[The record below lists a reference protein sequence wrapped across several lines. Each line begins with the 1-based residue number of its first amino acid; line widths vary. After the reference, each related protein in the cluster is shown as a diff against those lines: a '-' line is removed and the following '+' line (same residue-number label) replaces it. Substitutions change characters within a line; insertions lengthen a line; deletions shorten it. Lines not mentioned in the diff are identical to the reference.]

1 MIDALHE
8 TNIIRNDGRYKMIEK
23 KMRLDKYLVHTGY
36 GSRSEV
42 QQLIKKKKVKVNG
55 EVEKRPECSISPSE
69 AVVTLGEEVVDYKPF
84 YYYIL
89 NKPAGYITATED
101 PRQETVMDLL
111 DPVTKGR
118 SLAPVGRL
126 DKDTEGLLLLTNDGK
141 MAHSLLSPKKH
152 VDKCYY
158 AEVNGKVVEAD
169 IEAFESG
176 VEIGEAKPCM
186 PAGLEIIEANEETSK
201 VYITIREGKFHQVK
215 RMMKAVGKE
224 VTYLKRVSMGDFK
237 LPEALAIGEYRQ
249 LTDEELGQLTMNN

>member
-1 MIDALHE
+1 M
-8 TNIIRNDGRYKMIEK
+8 TEK

-55 EVEKRPECSISPSE
+55 EVEKRPECAISPSE

-111 DPVTKGR
+111 DSVTRGR

-141 MAHSLLSPKKH
+141 FTHSLLSPKKH

-158 AEVNGKVVEAD
+158 AEVSGTVVPAD
-169 IEAFESG
+169 CEAFIQG
-176 VEIGEAKPCM
+176 VDIGESKVCM
-186 PAGLEIIEANEETSK
+186 PARMEIIEALEETSK
-201 VYITIREGKFHQVK
+201 VYITIKEGKFHQVK

-224 VTYLKRVSMGDFK
+224 VTYLKRVTMGDFK
-237 LPEALAIGEYRQ
+237 LPEDLELGAYRQ
-249 LTDEELGQLTMNN
+249 LTQEELDQLMMK